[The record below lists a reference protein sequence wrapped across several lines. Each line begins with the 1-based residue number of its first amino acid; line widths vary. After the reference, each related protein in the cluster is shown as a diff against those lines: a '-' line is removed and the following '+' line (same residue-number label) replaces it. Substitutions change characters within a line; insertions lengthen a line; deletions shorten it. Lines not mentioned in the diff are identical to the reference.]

1 MYMWQ
6 NSRIQHVCI
15 LPHCYLFDGDVSILQ
30 NTWNVQSLPKYIIV
44 LALYHRAVPIIVGS
58 LNHAGYMTRYND
70 AMANRS

>member
-30 NTWNVQSLPKYIIV
+30 NTWNVQSLPKCIIV
-44 LALYHRAVPIIVGS
+44 LAHIIIVGS